1 MCCRILLLLGA
12 KPGKGSSGV
21 AMLQNEIRDVAGHGK
36 QKQPLTPQGH
46 GLCHKLGVTYGQALK
61 F

>member
-12 KPGKGSSGV
+12 EPGKGSSDV
-21 AMLQNEIRDVAGHGK
+21 AMLQNGIKDVAGHGK
-36 QKQPLTPQGH
+36 QKQPLTPQWH
-46 GLCHKLGVTYGQALK
+46 GLCHKLVVTYVQALK